1 MTDAL
6 ITSVR
11 EDMDKLAL
19 AGKTD
24 ACATKAVK
32 AALCKACKTWN
43 PNANLYATG
52 VENIDD
58 GEWLYDVTCL
68 RNDGDGYVKR
78 IPLVAE
84 SEWKG
89 PRGIYHDFQKLL
101 LARADLRVMVF
112 DGGYFPKGDKF
123 ETLKP
128 HIERCEVTEL
138 GDTYLLAAWS
148 KSKDEFEYCQ
158 IDVTQKTR
166 DKAISQNSVVSQ
178 AVRLRAA

>member
-11 EDMDKLAL
+11 KKLDGLKL

-32 AALCKACKTWN
+32 TALCEACREWN
-43 PNANLYATG
+43 GDTKLYATG
-52 VENIDD
+52 VEEIDD

-68 RNDGDGYVKR
+68 LHDADYIKQ

-112 DGGYFPKGDKF
+112 DGGYFPEEDKF

-128 HIERCEVTEL
+128 HIERCEVTEP
-138 GDTYLLAAWS
+138 GDAYLLAAWS
-148 KSKDEFEYCQ
+148 KSKDAFEYCQ
-158 IDVTQKTR
+158 IDVTQKLETKR
-166 DKAISQNSVVSQ
+166 YLNI
-178 AVRLRAA
+178 R